1 MDKMI
6 IYKIQNKI
14 DGKIYIGQTLFSF
27 RERYGGGKWWKIT
40 SCKHLKRAAAKYG
53 HENFSIEILEKNVKS
68 AEILDELERFYIKKF
83 NCMEPNG
90 YNINSGG
97 ESKHFYSNEQKTAL
111 AKAKRGTDFFEL
123 KNQITG
129 EIRKIENAKLFAK
142 QEGVSDGH
150 VCDVAKG
157 NIMSVK
163 NWTLPHVTLRYWIL
177 ENEDGR
183 KEKVLE
189 NTGRS
194 FCERNGMNP
203 REFERLTHG
212 SKRNGWRVIF
222 FQPRIGWEPKK
233 QKPRTH
239 AKTKHLES
247 FLKKE
252 REPEKFIYF
261 RNIISGDLFKIEDSF
276 FRCNRIKKELLLKC
290 GKTAI
295 SAYLLDQ
302 GRCLLENKFVL
313 CDESGFPIRRI
324 KIYKTESGNLRL
336 SLLKNLFGDK
346 INEVVYY

>member
-1 MDKMI
+1 MI

-129 EIRKIENAKLFAK
+129 EIRKIENAKLFAE
-142 QEGVSDGH
+142 QEGISDGQ

-163 NWTLPHVTLRYWIL
+163 NWTLPHITLRYWIL

-183 KEKVLE
+183 REKVLE
-189 NTGRS
+189 NTGAS
-194 FCERNGMNP
+194 FCRKEGLNEQDFQSLVRGM
-203 REFERLTHG
+203 
-212 SKRNGWRVIF
+212 KRNGWRVVF
-222 FQPRIGWEPKK
+222 FQPRVGWIPKK

-239 AKTKHLES
+239 SLSKHLES
-247 FLKKE
+247 FLLKE
-252 REPEKFIYF
+252 RNKEKFIYF
-261 RNIISGDLFKIEDSF
+261 RDIVSGFFFKVEDSF
-276 FRCNRIKKELLLKC
+276 FKCSRIKQKLSLKC
-290 GKTAI
+290 SYNAI
-295 SAYLLDQ
+295 SAYLLNKR
-302 GRCLLENKFVL
+302 GGLLENRIVL
-313 CDESGFPIRRI
+313 CDETGFPIRKI
-324 KIYKTESGNLRL
+324 KIHKTSSGKEKFE
-336 SLLKNLFGDK
+336 LLTKLFGERVRD
-346 INEVVYY
+346 IIY